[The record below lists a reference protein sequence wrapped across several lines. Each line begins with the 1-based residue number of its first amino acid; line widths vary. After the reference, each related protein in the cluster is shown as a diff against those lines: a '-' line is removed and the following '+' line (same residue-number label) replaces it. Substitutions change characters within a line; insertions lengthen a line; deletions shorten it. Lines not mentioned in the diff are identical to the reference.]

1 VRHTVQPFV
10 LNLKREEHP
19 AWLQRAANF
28 RKSSILLLTAS
39 QVMQHENRNRRRKT
53 PIRERQH
60 RRIALNHS
68 RIRAIYSDTKLLR
81 KRVIIF
87 KTRHTTSEAPQLF
100 RRCSWPRTQ
109 LKHVSA

>member
-1 VRHTVQPFV
+1 
-10 LNLKREEHP
+10 
-19 AWLQRAANF
+19 
-28 RKSSILLLTAS
+28 
-39 QVMQHENRNRRRKT
+39 MQHENRNRRRKT